1 MKAIGKI
8 FLTGIFTVLPILAT
22 IYLVV
27 WLLAAIER
35 FLGKPLLFLMPD
47 EYYRAGMGLLAG
59 LVLVFVTGLLMR
71 AWLFRQLIRS
81 GEELLMHVPLIK
93 GVYKALKD
101 FFGLF
106 SDSSNNDLLQVV
118 SVQLPGADMRL
129 LGFITR
135 SDFTDLPPGVGKD
148 GEVAVYL
155 PMSYQVGGY
164 TVMLPRS
171 QVNPVGMSREEAMRF
186 VLTAGIKAQEGRQ
199 RPTAGS
205 GGEKGLK
212 AKEER

>member
-1 MKAIGKI
+1 MKSIGKI

-27 WLLAAIER
+27 WLLSAVER
-35 FLGKPLLFLMPD
+35 FLGKPLLFLLPD
-47 EYYRAGMGLLAG
+47 DSYRAGMGLLAG
-59 LVLVFVTGLLMR
+59 IALVFLTGLLMR
-71 AWLFRQLIRS
+71 AWLFRQVVKA
-81 GEELLMHVPLIK
+81 GEELLMHIPLVK

-106 SDSSNNDLLQVV
+106 STSSGSELLQVV
-118 SVQLPGADMRL
+118 SIPLPGSDMRL

-135 SDFTDLPPGVGKD
+135 SDFSDLPAGVGKD

-164 TVMLPRS
+164 TILVPRS
-171 QVNPVGMSREEAMRF
+171 RLTPVDMSREEALRF
-186 VLTAGIKAQEGRQ
+186 LLTAGIKAQDKTLL
-199 RPTAGS
+199 TAV
-205 GGEKGLK
+205 
-212 AKEER
+212 R